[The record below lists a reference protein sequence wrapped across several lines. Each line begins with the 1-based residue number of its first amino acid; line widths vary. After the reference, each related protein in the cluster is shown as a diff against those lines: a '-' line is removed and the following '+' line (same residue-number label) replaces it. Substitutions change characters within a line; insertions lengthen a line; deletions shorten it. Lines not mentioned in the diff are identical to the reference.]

1 MINTR
6 NLIRVTRI
14 NSLTGFL
21 LLILPTYWTLFLLSN
36 GLPENKYL
44 IIFTLG
50 AFFMRAAGC
59 VVNDI
64 FDKDIDIF
72 VERTNQRPIAAG
84 KLSVK
89 EAKIILVFLLIIP
102 FILLFYLKHITVI
115 FCLIALLLT
124 MLYPLAKRYI
134 KVPQSLLG
142 IAFSFNILIVG
153 IELQEKISL
162 EVLLLF
168 IANFSWIL
176 AYDTQ
181 YAMNDLKDDLK
192 LGINSSA
199 IFLGTKVNLF
209 ISIFQFL
216 FIFFI
221 WLTMSISFNDDLY
234 VYFLMLSLCFF
245 IFQSIMTEKGLIKK
259 KHLFHLNPIVGFL
272 ILVAIITQKI

>member
-1 MINTR
+1 MITVK
-6 NLIRVTRI
+6 NLVSVTRI

-21 LLILPTYWTLFLLSN
+21 LLIIPTYWTLFLLSN
-36 GLPENKYL
+36 GLPKHKYL
-44 IIFTLG
+44 VIFTLG

-72 VERTNQRPIAAG
+72 VDRTKQRPVATGA
-84 KLSVK
+84 LSIK

-102 FILLFYLKHITVI
+102 FILLFYLKKITII

-124 MLYPLAKRYI
+124 MLYPLAKRFFT
-134 KVPQSLLG
+134 VPQSVLG

-168 IANFSWIL
+168 IANFFWIL

-181 YAMNDLKDDLK
+181 YALNDLNDDLK

-199 IFLGTKVNLF
+199 IFFGTKVNLF
-209 ISIFQFL
+209 ISIFQLL

-221 WLTMSISFNDDLY
+221 WLTMSISFDNGMF
-234 VYFLMLSLCFF
+234 VYILVFCICFF
-245 IFQSIMTEKGLIKK
+245 IFQSVMFKKELMKK
-259 KHLFHLNPIVGFL
+259 KQLFHLNPIVGIL
-272 ILVAIITQKI
+272 ILVEIINQKI

>member
-1 MINTR
+1 MINTK

-21 LLILPTYWTLFLLSN
+21 LLVLPTYWTLFLLSN

-64 FDKDIDIF
+64 FDEDIDIF

-84 KLSVK
+84 ALSVK

-124 MLYPLAKRYI
+124 ILYPLAKRYI

-168 IANFSWIL
+168 IANFFWIL

-181 YAMNDLKDDLK
+181 YALNDLKDDLK

-245 IFQSIMTEKGLIKK
+245 IFQSIMTKKGKIKK
-259 KHLFHLNPIVGFL
+259 SHLFHLNPIVGFL

>member
-1 MINTR
+1 MINTK
-6 NLIRVTRI
+6 NIISVTRI

-21 LLILPTYWTLFLLSN
+21 LLIIPTYWTLFLLSN

-84 KLSVK
+84 ALSVK

-153 IELQEKISL
+153 IELQDKISL

-168 IANFSWIL
+168 IANFFWIL

-181 YAMNDLKDDLK
+181 YALNDLNDDLK

-199 IFLGTKVNLF
+199 IYFGTKVNLF
-209 ISIFQFL
+209 ISIFQLL

-221 WLTMSISFNDDLY
+221 WLTMSLSFNDDMFSIFNSSKSLLFYFSKYY
-234 VYFLMLSLCFF
+234 V
-245 IFQSIMTEKGLIKK
+245 EKTIDKK
-259 KHLFHLNPIVGFL
+259 KT
-272 ILVAIITQKI
+272 IISFEPFSWYFNTC

>member
-1 MINTR
+1 MINKK
-6 NLIRVTRI
+6 NIISVTRI

-21 LLILPTYWTLFLLSN
+21 LLIIPTYWTLFLLSN

-64 FDKDIDIF
+64 LDKDIDIF
-72 VERTNQRPIAAG
+72 VERTNQRPIATGA
-84 KLSVK
+84 LSVK

-168 IANFSWIL
+168 IANFFWIL

-199 IFLGTKVNLF
+199 TFLGTKVNLF

-221 WLTMSISFNDDLY
+221 WLTMSTSFNDDLY
-234 VYFLMLSLCFF
+234 LYFLILSLCFF

-259 KHLFHLNPIVGFL
+259 RHLFHLNPVVGFL

>member
-1 MINTR
+1 MINAI
-6 NLIRVTRI
+6 NLVSVTRV

-21 LLILPTYWTLFLLSN
+21 LLLIPTYWTLFLLSN

-64 FDKDIDIF
+64 LDRDIDIF
-72 VERTNQRPIAAG
+72 VDRTKQRPVASGA
-84 KLSVK
+84 LSIK
-89 EAKIILVFLLIIP
+89 EAKIILTFLLIIP
-102 FILLFYLKHITVI
+102 FVLLFYLKATTVI
-115 FCLIALLLT
+115 FCLFALLLT
-124 MLYPLAKRYI
+124 MLYPLAKRFV
-134 KVPQSLLG
+134 KVPQTILG

-168 IANFSWIL
+168 ISNFFWIL

-181 YAMNDLKDDLK
+181 YALNDLNDDIK

-199 IFLGTKVNLF
+199 IFFGTKVNLF
-209 ISIFQFL
+209 ILIFQLL
-216 FIFFI
+216 FIYFI
-221 WLTMSISFNDDLY
+221 SLTMSLSFDNYQFAYILT
-234 VYFLMLSLCFF
+234 VCLCFF
-245 IFQSIMTEKGLIKK
+245 IFQSIMIKK
-259 KHLFHLNPIVGFL
+259 RLMKKNNYF
-272 ILVAIITQKI
+272 T

>member
-1 MINTR
+1 MINVK
-6 NLIRVTRI
+6 NLVNVTRI
-14 NSLTGFL
+14 NSLTGFF
-21 LLILPTYWTLFLLSN
+21 LLIIPTYWTLFLLSN

-44 IIFTLG
+44 VIFTLG
-50 AFFMRAAGC
+50 AFFMRAVGC

-72 VERTNQRPIAAG
+72 VDRTKQRPVATGA
-84 KLSVK
+84 LSIK

-102 FILLFYLKHITVI
+102 FILLFYLKKITVI
-115 FCLIALLLT
+115 FCLIALFLT
-124 MLYPLAKRYI
+124 MLYPLAKRFFM
-134 KVPQSLLG
+134 VPQSVLG

-168 IANFSWIL
+168 IANFFWIL

-181 YAMNDLKDDLK
+181 YALNDLNDDLK

-199 IFLGTKVNLF
+199 IFFGTKVNLF
-209 ISIFQFL
+209 ISIFQLL

-221 WLTMSISFNDDLY
+221 WLTMSISFDNGMF
-234 VYFLMLSLCFF
+234 VYILVICICFF
-245 IFQSIMTEKGLIKK
+245 ILQSIMFKKELMKK
-259 KHLFHLNPIVGFL
+259 KQLFHLNPIVGMM
-272 ILVAIITQKI
+272 ILVEIINQKI

>member
-1 MINTR
+1 MINTK

-36 GLPENKYL
+36 GLPKNKYL

-84 KLSVK
+84 ALSVK

-168 IANFSWIL
+168 LANFFWIL

-181 YAMNDLKDDLK
+181 YALNDLKDDLK

-245 IFQSIMTEKGLIKK
+245 IFQSIMTKKGKIKK
-259 KHLFHLNPIVGFL
+259 RHLFHLNPIVGLL

>member
-1 MINTR
+1 MINTK
-6 NLIRVTRI
+6 NIISVTRI

-168 IANFSWIL
+168 IANFFWIL

-181 YAMNDLKDDLK
+181 YAMNDLNDDLK

-234 VYFLMLSLCFF
+234 VYILMLSLCFF
-245 IFQSIMTEKGLIKK
+245 IFQSIMTKKGKIKK
-259 KHLFHLNPIVGFL
+259 RHLFHLNPIVGFL

>member
-1 MINTR
+1 MINTK
-6 NLIRVTRI
+6 NIISVTRI

-36 GLPENKYL
+36 GLPKNKYL

-199 IFLGTKVNLF
+199 VFLGTKVNLF

-234 VYFLMLSLCFF
+234 MYFLILSFCFF
-245 IFQSIMTEKGLIKK
+245 IFQSIMTKKGLIKK

>member
-1 MINTR
+1 MINTK
-6 NLIRVTRI
+6 NIISVTRI

-36 GLPENKYL
+36 GLPKNKYL

-84 KLSVK
+84 TLSVK

-209 ISIFQFL
+209 IFIFQFL

-221 WLTMSISFNDDLY
+221 WLTMNISFNDDLY
-234 VYFLMLSLCFF
+234 MYFLILSLCFF
-245 IFQSIMTEKGLIKK
+245 IFQSIMTKNGLIKK
-259 KHLFHLNPIVGFL
+259 KHLFHLNPIVGFI

>member
-1 MINTR
+1 MINTK

-168 IANFSWIL
+168 IANFFWIL

-181 YAMNDLKDDLK
+181 YALNDIKDDLK

-209 ISIFQFL
+209 IAIFQFL

-245 IFQSIMTEKGLIKK
+245 IFQSIMTKNGLIKK
-259 KHLFHLNPIVGFL
+259 KHLFHLNPIVGFI

>member
-1 MINTR
+1 MINTK
-6 NLIRVTRI
+6 NIISVTRI

-168 IANFSWIL
+168 IANFFWIL

-181 YAMNDLKDDLK
+181 YALNDLKDDLK

-209 ISIFQFL
+209 IFIFQFL

-234 VYFLMLSLCFF
+234 MYFLILSLCFF
-245 IFQSIMTEKGLIKK
+245 IFQSIMTKKGLIKK
-259 KHLFHLNPIVGFL
+259 NTCFI
-272 ILVAIITQKI
+272 

>member
-1 MINTR
+1 MINTK

-64 FDKDIDIF
+64 LDKDIDIF

-84 KLSVK
+84 ALSVK

-168 IANFSWIL
+168 IANFFWIL

-245 IFQSIMTEKGLIKK
+245 IFQSIMTKKGKIKK
-259 KHLFHLNPIVGFL
+259 RHLFHLNPIVGFL

>member
-1 MINTR
+1 MIITKN
-6 NLIRVTRI
+6 IISVTRI

-21 LLILPTYWTLFLLSN
+21 LLILLTYWTLFFLSN
-36 GLPENKYL
+36 GLPKNKYL

-168 IANFSWIL
+168 IANFFWIL

-199 IFLGTKVNLF
+199 TFLGTKVNLF

-221 WLTMSISFNDDLY
+221 WLTMSTSFNDDLY
-234 VYFLMLSLCFF
+234 LYFLILSLCFF
-245 IFQSIMTEKGLIKK
+245 IFQSIMTKKGKIKK
-259 KHLFHLNPIVGFL
+259 RLLFHLNPIVGFL

>member
-1 MINTR
+1 MINTK

-36 GLPENKYL
+36 GLPDNKYL

-64 FDKDIDIF
+64 LDKDIDIF

-84 KLSVK
+84 ALSVK

-168 IANFSWIL
+168 IANFFWIL

-245 IFQSIMTEKGLIKK
+245 IFQSIMTKKGKIKK
-259 KHLFHLNPIVGFL
+259 RHLFHLNPIVGFL

>member
-1 MINTR
+1 MISTKN
-6 NLIRVTRI
+6 IISVTRV

-36 GLPENKYL
+36 GLPKNKYL

-84 KLSVK
+84 TLSVK
-89 EAKIILVFLLIIP
+89 EAKIMLVFLLIIP

-115 FCLIALLLT
+115 FCLIALFLT

-142 IAFSFNILIVG
+142 ITFSFNILIVG
-153 IELQEKISL
+153 IELQENISL

-168 IANFSWIL
+168 IANFFWIL

-181 YAMNDLKDDLK
+181 YALNDLKDDLK
-192 LGINSSA
+192 LGVNSSA

-221 WLTMSISFNDDLY
+221 WLTMRMFFHDDLY
-234 VYFLMLSLCFF
+234 VYFLILSLCFF
-245 IFQSIMTEKGLIKK
+245 IFQNIMTKKGLIKK

>member
-1 MINTR
+1 MINTK
-6 NLIRVTRI
+6 NIISVTRI

-21 LLILPTYWTLFLLSN
+21 LLIIPTYWTLFLLSN

-64 FDKDIDIF
+64 LDKDIDIF
-72 VERTNQRPIAAG
+72 VERTNQRPIATGA
-84 KLSVK
+84 LSVK

-168 IANFSWIL
+168 IANFFWIL

-221 WLTMSISFNDDLY
+221 WLTMSTSFNDDLY
-234 VYFLMLSLCFF
+234 LYFLILSLCFF

-259 KHLFHLNPIVGFL
+259 RHLFHLNPVVGFL

>member
-1 MINTR
+1 MINVK
-6 NLIRVTRI
+6 NLVNVTRI
-14 NSLTGFL
+14 NSLTGFF
-21 LLILPTYWTLFLLSN
+21 LLIIPTYWTLFLLSN

-44 IIFTLG
+44 VIFTLG

-72 VERTNQRPIAAG
+72 VDRTKQRPVATGA
-84 KLSVK
+84 LSIK

-102 FILLFYLKHITVI
+102 FILLFYLKKITVI
-115 FCLIALLLT
+115 FCLIALFLT
-124 MLYPLAKRYI
+124 MLYPLAKRFFM
-134 KVPQSLLG
+134 VPQSVLG

-162 EVLLLF
+162 EVFLLF
-168 IANFSWIL
+168 IANFFWIL

-181 YAMNDLKDDLK
+181 YALNDLNDDLK

-199 IFLGTKVNLF
+199 IFFGTKVNLF
-209 ISIFQFL
+209 ISIFQLL

-221 WLTMSISFNDDLY
+221 WLTMSISFDNGMFLY
-234 VYFLMLSLCFF
+234 ILVICICFF
-245 IFQSIMTEKGLIKK
+245 ILQSIMFKKELMKK
-259 KHLFHLNPIVGFL
+259 KQLFHLNPIVGML
-272 ILVAIITQKI
+272 ILVEIINQKI

>member
-1 MINTR
+1 MINTK

-64 FDKDIDIF
+64 LDKDIDIF

-84 KLSVK
+84 ALSVK

-168 IANFSWIL
+168 IANFFWIL

-181 YAMNDLKDDLK
+181 YALNDLKDDLK

-221 WLTMSISFNDDLY
+221 WLTMSISFNDDLF
-234 VYFLMLSLCFF
+234 VYILILSLCFF
-245 IFQSIMTEKGLIKK
+245 IFQSIMTEKGKIKK
-259 KHLFHLNPIVGFL
+259 RHLFHLNPIVGIL

>member
-1 MINTR
+1 MINVK
-6 NLIRVTRI
+6 NLVNVTRI
-14 NSLTGFL
+14 NSLTGFF
-21 LLILPTYWTLFLLSN
+21 LLIIPTYWTLFLLSN

-44 IIFTLG
+44 VIFTLG

-72 VERTNQRPIAAG
+72 VDRTKQRPVATGA
-84 KLSVK
+84 LSIK

-102 FILLFYLKHITVI
+102 FILLFYLKKITVI
-115 FCLIALLLT
+115 FCLIALFLT
-124 MLYPLAKRYI
+124 MLYPLAKRFFM
-134 KVPQSLLG
+134 VPQSVLG

-168 IANFSWIL
+168 IANFFWIL

-181 YAMNDLKDDLK
+181 YALNDLNDDLK

-199 IFLGTKVNLF
+199 IFFGTKVNLF
-209 ISIFQFL
+209 ISIFQLL

-221 WLTMSISFNDDLY
+221 WLTMSISFDNGMFAYIL
-234 VYFLMLSLCFF
+234 VICICFF
-245 IFQSIMTEKGLIKK
+245 ILQSIMFKKELMKK
-259 KHLFHLNPIVGFL
+259 KQLFHLNPIVGMM
-272 ILVAIITQKI
+272 ILVEIINQKI

>member
-1 MINTR
+1 MINTK
-6 NLIRVTRI
+6 NIISVTRI

-21 LLILPTYWTLFLLSN
+21 LLILPTYWTLLLLSN
-36 GLPENKYL
+36 GVPKIEYL

-162 EVLLLF
+162 EALLLF
-168 IANFSWIL
+168 LANFFWIL

-181 YAMNDLKDDLK
+181 YALNDIKDDLK

-209 ISIFQFL
+209 IFVFQFL

-221 WLTMSISFNDDLY
+221 WLTISISFNDDLY

-245 IFQSIMTEKGLIKK
+245 IFQSIMTKKGLIKK
-259 KHLFHLNPIVGFL
+259 KHLFHLNPIVGFI

>member
-1 MINTR
+1 MINTK
-6 NLIRVTRI
+6 NIISVTRI

-21 LLILPTYWTLFLLSN
+21 LLIIPTYWTLFLLSN

-84 KLSVK
+84 ALSVK

-124 MLYPLAKRYI
+124 MLYPLAKRFF
-134 KVPQSLLG
+134 KVPQSVLG

-153 IELQEKISL
+153 IELQDKISL

-168 IANFSWIL
+168 IANF
-176 AYDTQ
+176 
-181 YAMNDLKDDLK
+181 
-192 LGINSSA
+192 
-199 IFLGTKVNLF
+199 F
-209 ISIFQFL
+209 
-216 FIFFI
+216 
-221 WLTMSISFNDDLY
+221 
-234 VYFLMLSLCFF
+234 
-245 IFQSIMTEKGLIKK
+245 
-259 KHLFHLNPIVGFL
+259 GFL
-272 ILVAIITQKI
+272 PTIPNML

>member
-1 MINTR
+1 MINVK
-6 NLIRVTRI
+6 NLVNVTRI
-14 NSLTGFL
+14 NSLTGFF
-21 LLILPTYWTLFLLSN
+21 LLIIPTYWTLFLLSN

-44 IIFTLG
+44 VIFTLG

-72 VERTNQRPIAAG
+72 VDRTKQRPVATGA
-84 KLSVK
+84 LSIK

-102 FILLFYLKHITVI
+102 FILLFYLKKITVI
-115 FCLIALLLT
+115 FCLIALFLT
-124 MLYPLAKRYI
+124 MLYPLAKRFFM
-134 KVPQSLLG
+134 VPQSVLG

-168 IANFSWIL
+168 IANFFWIL

-181 YAMNDLKDDLK
+181 YALNDLNDDLK

-199 IFLGTKVNLF
+199 IFFGTKVNLF
-209 ISIFQFL
+209 ISIFQLL

-221 WLTMSISFNDDLY
+221 WLTMSISFDNGMFLY
-234 VYFLMLSLCFF
+234 ILVICICFF
-245 IFQSIMTEKGLIKK
+245 ILQSIMFKKELMKK
-259 KHLFHLNPIVGFL
+259 KQLFHLNPIVGML
-272 ILVAIITQKI
+272 ILVEIINQKI